1 MRAKAVSG
9 VWNESSTT
17 ADRFDRN
24 KESAKHRMPERQSR
38 MQKHGLRHSSGFP
51 CYLRRLH
58 RILFQCRYATL
69 RLLLSTGRDSDDP
82 PSCVVGLSQ
91 TRLSGDRQFHI
102 FRNFQFQY
110 IVIRFHRHGNLA
122 PVIMQSYQ
130 LRKLCLLVIENV
142 RSTAILL
149 PFG

>member
-1 MRAKAVSG
+1 
-9 VWNESSTT
+9 
-17 ADRFDRN
+17 
-24 KESAKHRMPERQSR
+24 MPELDAEARAQTFFRLSV
-38 MQKHGLRHSSGFP
+38 F
-51 CYLRRLH
+51 LRRLH

-110 IVIRFHRHGNLA
+110 LSFVFT
-122 PVIMQSYQ
+122 VM
-130 LRKLCLLVIENV
+130 E
-142 RSTAILL
+142 T
-149 PFG
+149 

>member
-9 VWNESSTT
+9 VWSESGTT

-38 MQKHGLRHSSGFP
+38 MQKRGLRHSSGFP

-69 RLLLSTGRDSDDP
+69 RLLLSTGRDSDYP

-110 IVIRFHRHGNLA
+110 IVPIYCHSFSPSWKLSSSYYAVISTQEALLA
-122 PVIMQSYQ
+122 H
-130 LRKLCLLVIENV
+130 N
-142 RSTAILL
+142 
-149 PFG
+149 